1 MRTESSVDLAA
12 PVASIAP
19 LVSDL
24 ARYREWMPLVH
35 EATPGG
41 EGLWW
46 VELRA
51 RVGVFAR
58 SKRLRMRR
66 TIADAGRWVF
76 ERDEDDGRRH
86 AMWRLEVR
94 VEPLMTG
101 ATPEH
106 NRATPEQNRVTMVL
120 EYGGSLWTG
129 GILDRVLASQIDAG
143 KEGLARLVSRG

>member
-1 MRTESSVDLAA
+1 
-12 PVASIAP
+12 
-19 LVSDL
+19 
-24 ARYREWMPLVH
+24 
-35 EATPGG
+35 
-41 EGLWW
+41 
-46 VELRA
+46 
-51 RVGVFAR
+51 
-58 SKRLRMRR
+58 MRR

-101 ATPEH
+101 
-106 NRATPEQNRVTMVL
+106 ATPEQNRVTMVL

>member
-24 ARYREWMPLVH
+24 ARYPEWMPLVH

-101 ATPEH
+101 ATPE
-106 NRATPEQNRVTMVL
+106 QNRVTMVL

-143 KEGLARLVSRG
+143 KEGLARLVNRG